1 MQVLAAWERS
11 RGGLPLMGA
20 YPGIVAMKHVGGM
33 TDHRLAGIP
42 VNVDPSSP
50 ATSSITR
57 GSDMGKLHLASSCVG
72 MDEFVMHP

>member
-1 MQVLAAWERS
+1 
-11 RGGLPLMGA
+11 
-20 YPGIVAMKHVGGM
+20 M

-57 GSDMGKLHLASSCVG
+57 GSDMGKLHLASSSVG